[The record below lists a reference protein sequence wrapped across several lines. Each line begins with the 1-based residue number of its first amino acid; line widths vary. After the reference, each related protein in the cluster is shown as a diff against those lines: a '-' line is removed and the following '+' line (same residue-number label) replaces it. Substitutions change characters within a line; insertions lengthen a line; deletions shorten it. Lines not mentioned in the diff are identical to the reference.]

1 MDVWV
6 RFSEHL
12 PKQSVSTRGAS
23 RRPPLP
29 PGWYLTARTVLKKIY
44 AFWSYVVIIPIS
56 AILAPMKIRNVCLD
70 IDFALIPCWWDF
82 SLFVVIGRLF

>member
-1 MDVWV
+1 LTPEYRLLGRWMSGCV
-6 RFSEHL
+6 FLNTFQNNPCL
-12 PKQSVSTRGAS
+12 PGGAS

-70 IDFALIPCWWDF
+70 IDFALIPCW
-82 SLFVVIGRLF
+82 